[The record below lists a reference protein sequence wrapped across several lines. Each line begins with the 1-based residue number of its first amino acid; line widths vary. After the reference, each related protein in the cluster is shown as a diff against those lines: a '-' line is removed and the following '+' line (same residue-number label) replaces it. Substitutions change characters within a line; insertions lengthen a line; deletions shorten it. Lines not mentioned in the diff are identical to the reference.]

1 MSLITIVLVFMMA
14 IVVTVFVS
22 HLLPVKV
29 PLPLIQIA
37 AGAALAA
44 GGFQVDFDPHIFLLL
59 FIPPLLFLDG
69 WRIPKDAFFRD
80 MKPILSLAIGL
91 VMVTILG
98 IGLFIHWLIPAIT
111 VAAGFALA
119 AILSPTD
126 PVAVSA
132 MTASSPLPSRM
143 AHILEGESLLN
154 DASGLVAFNFA
165 IAAVLTGSFSPGDAV
180 VKFFLMAFGGILSG
194 LVVVW
199 VTGKCNNFLV
209 RRTREEPA
217 IQILISLLIPFAAYL
232 LAEAFHVSGILAAVA
247 AGIAMHYEQLS
258 GPRLPATRMK
268 SSAVWTMLQTTLNG
282 MIFLMLGEQ
291 LPRMLNTLPAV
302 ASQAGVSSPWYLLL
316 YAVAITLALG
326 LMRFAWVWLSMTL
339 TIFRRKR
346 RGKAITIRPRFSI
359 MAVMALAEVKGSV
372 TLAGILTLPV
382 LLADGSPFPGREL
395 LIFLSMAVILMSLI
409 VAAVGLPYMTQYL
422 ADDLPHDTGKD
433 NIGAVMTEVA
443 INRLNALLD
452 ESVDDPNE
460 QALRVDAGNM
470 LLETYQRRLHYN
482 DSDEEQDVG
491 LELAKRARLEKY
503 MQREV
508 IIAQRQELF
517 RLRRA
522 HNISDTT
529 FYEVLREID
538 LKEESLR

>member
-1 MSLITIVLVFMMA
+1 
-14 IVVTVFVS
+14 
-22 HLLPVKV
+22 
-29 PLPLIQIA
+29 
-37 AGAALAA
+37 
-44 GGFQVDFDPHIFLLL
+44 
-59 FIPPLLFLDG
+59 
-69 WRIPKDAFFRD
+69 
-80 MKPILSLAIGL
+80 
-91 VMVTILG
+91 
-98 IGLFIHWLIPAIT
+98 
-111 VAAGFALA
+111 
-119 AILSPTD
+119 
-126 PVAVSA
+126 
-132 MTASSPLPSRM
+132 
-143 AHILEGESLLN
+143 
-154 DASGLVAFNFA
+154 
-165 IAAVLTGSFSPGDAV
+165 
-180 VKFFLMAFGGILSG
+180 
-194 LVVVW
+194 
-199 VTGKCNNFLV
+199 
-209 RRTREEPA
+209 
-217 IQILISLLIPFAAYL
+217 
-232 LAEAFHVSGILAAVA
+232 
-247 AGIAMHYEQLS
+247 
-258 GPRLPATRMK
+258 
-268 SSAVWTMLQTTLNG
+268 
-282 MIFLMLGEQ
+282 
-291 LPRMLNTLPAV
+291 
-302 ASQAGVSSPWYLLL
+302 
-316 YAVAITLALG
+316 
-326 LMRFAWVWLSMTL
+326 MRFAWVWLSMTL

-359 MAVMALAEVKGSV
+359 MAVMALAGVKGSV

-452 ESVDDPNE
+452 EPVDDPNE

-482 DSDEEQDVG
+482 DSDEGQDVG

>member
-1 MSLITIVLVFMMA
+1 
-14 IVVTVFVS
+14 
-22 HLLPVKV
+22 
-29 PLPLIQIA
+29 
-37 AGAALAA
+37 
-44 GGFQVDFDPHIFLLL
+44 
-59 FIPPLLFLDG
+59 
-69 WRIPKDAFFRD
+69 
-80 MKPILSLAIGL
+80 
-91 VMVTILG
+91 
-98 IGLFIHWLIPAIT
+98 
-111 VAAGFALA
+111 
-119 AILSPTD
+119 
-126 PVAVSA
+126 
-132 MTASSPLPSRM
+132 
-143 AHILEGESLLN
+143 
-154 DASGLVAFNFA
+154 
-165 IAAVLTGSFSPGDAV
+165 
-180 VKFFLMAFGGILSG
+180 
-194 LVVVW
+194 
-199 VTGKCNNFLV
+199 
-209 RRTREEPA
+209 
-217 IQILISLLIPFAAYL
+217 
-232 LAEAFHVSGILAAVA
+232 
-247 AGIAMHYEQLS
+247 
-258 GPRLPATRMK
+258 
-268 SSAVWTMLQTTLNG
+268 
-282 MIFLMLGEQ
+282 MLGEQ
-291 LPRMLNTLPAV
+291 LPRMLKTLPAV

-359 MAVMALAEVKGSV
+359 MAVMALAGVKGSV